1 MSLSTPGEVAARP
14 TAERPG
20 LRRPLPLIL
29 KRWLREPLLHF
40 LLMGLV
46 LFGVYG
52 YMHRGRGRV
61 ESSKQILLT
70 MDDLRQMEMY
80 FESQWHRPPTRAVPR
95 LDVDYHPYG
104 WV

>member
-1 MSLSTPGEVAARP
+1 MSLSPSVDIEAQPAA
-14 TAERPG
+14 ENSG
-20 LRRPLPLIL
+20 LRRSILSNL
-29 KRWLREPLLHF
+29 KRWSREPLLHF
-40 LLMGLV
+40 LLLGVV